1 MSTEAPPVYNASPYP
16 SVVHQAARHRA
27 AGGNLR
33 LPLTGWIIL
42 GVLVVALVAGG
53 VLVAL

>member
-1 MSTEAPPVYNASPYP
+1 MSTEAPAVYNASPYP
-16 SVVHQAARHRA
+16 PVVHQAARHRA

-42 GVLVVALVAGG
+42 GALIVALAAAG
-53 VLVAL
+53 VLFAL